1 MDAQSTLIVQ
11 PELKIM
17 LPEPLTLDEGQN
29 RVWNPGHAKCSRSN
43 AMPKIDG
50 YDGTSQR
57 ADVRQVTRTTA
68 TRTTAGTTG
77 SSPATTADTLQITTE
92 TQRLREGENRLRE
105 LPVTDTERVN
115 RIRAA
120 IADGSY
126 QIDAARIAH
135 KLMEFDAGLPDG

>member
-1 MDAQSTLIVQ
+1 
-11 PELKIM
+11 
-17 LPEPLTLDEGQN
+17 
-29 RVWNPGHAKCSRSN
+29 
-43 AMPKIDG
+43 MPKIDG
-50 YDGTSQR
+50 YDGTGQR

-68 TRTTAGTTG
+68 ERTTPGTAGTGT
-77 SSPATTADTLQITTE
+77 ATTADTLQITAE

-105 LPVTDTERVN
+105 LPVTDTERVA

-135 KLMEFDAGLPDG
+135 KLVEFDAGLPDG